1 MQGQSQPS
9 TSVLALVLPL
19 TVLQVWFGQPGNNN
33 LCLTIVPNLC
43 AAAALPTLYCTDDNE
58 DASEDTD
65 GDEDGANS
73 LNPVC

>member
-1 MQGQSQPS
+1 M
-9 TSVLALVLPL
+9 
-19 TVLQVWFGQPGNNN
+19 VWPAWKYQDN

-43 AAAALPTLYCTDDNE
+43 AAAALPTQYCTDDNE
-58 DASEDTD
+58 DAGEDTD